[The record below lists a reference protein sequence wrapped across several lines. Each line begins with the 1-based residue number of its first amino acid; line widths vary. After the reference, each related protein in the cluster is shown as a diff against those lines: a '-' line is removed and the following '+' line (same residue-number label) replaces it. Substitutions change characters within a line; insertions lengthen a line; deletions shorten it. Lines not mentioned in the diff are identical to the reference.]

1 METPTTPPI
10 EVETSMRAKIWKA
23 AKWSAGIFLLINAVM
38 ILGRVGWMLKGE
50 QTAKKVAAIH
60 SIRLTL
66 ADVDGSKLPPAP
78 DPILNDA
85 TVEGIDV
92 NNNYVRDDIER
103 YIFETYQD
111 QKERAVWMQWARAEQ
126 LVMTHAESKETL
138 KAIMEEG
145 DRANQCATFLYRMP
159 ERNVGFRDLSSMTDS
174 ADAMVWNTDMRMAAR
189 DRGYRFMTSSG
200 PMDGQQCDIFPEEK

>member
-1 METPTTPPI
+1 METPTTPPV

-23 AKWSAGIFLLINAVM
+23 AKWSIGIFILINAVM
-38 ILGRVGWMLKGE
+38 ILGRVGYLLKSD

-60 SIRLTL
+60 AIRLTL
-66 ADVDGSKLPPAP
+66 ADVDGSKLPPVP

-92 NNNYVRDDIER
+92 NGNYVRDDIER

-111 QKERAVWMQWARAEQ
+111 KKERAVWMQWVKSEQ
-126 LVMTHAESKETL
+126 LVMTHAASKETL

-145 DRANQCATFLYRMP
+145 DRAMQCASSLYM
-159 ERNVGFRDLSSMTDS
+159 SSIFSKTLDEYANLEKEMKS
-174 ADAMVWNTDMRMAAR
+174 KVVNTDLRKEALGN
-189 DRGYRFMTSSG
+189 GYSFMTGSG
-200 PMDGQQCDIFPEEK
+200 SMRGEQCDVFPEEK